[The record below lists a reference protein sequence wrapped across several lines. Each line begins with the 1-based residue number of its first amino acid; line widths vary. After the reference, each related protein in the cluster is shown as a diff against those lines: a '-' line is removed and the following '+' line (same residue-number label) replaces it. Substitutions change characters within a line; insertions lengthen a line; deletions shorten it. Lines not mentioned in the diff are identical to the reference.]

1 MENQTGFN
9 EQSFLNLGIAPR
21 LLEIIAG
28 LHFTAP
34 TEIQRKA
41 IPTAIEGK
49 DIVGIAQTGTGKTLA
64 FAVPML
70 QRLMQ
75 KKGAIGLVV
84 VPTRE
89 LAQQVEEAY
98 HVVGQSLGL
107 KTALLIGGAAMGPQI
122 SALRR
127 GPQVVIGTPG
137 RLNDHREQKTL
148 LLDHAEIVVLD
159 EADRMLDMGFLP
171 QVKNIFRAL
180 PQVRQTMLFS
190 ATMPDEIF
198 RLARQYMQL
207 PVRIEIARS
216 GTVADRVDQE
226 LFIVLKDQKNRLLEK
241 ILGEHRG
248 SVLIFCR
255 MKFGAKRL
263 CAAIRAM
270 GHPVTE
276 IHSNRT
282 LGQRREALEGFK
294 SGRYRILVATDI
306 AARGIDVVGIE
317 LVINYDVPEQAEDY
331 VHRIGRTGRAGMAG
345 KAITLATPDQRYK
358 VKSIERLI
366 RTAITVSQ
374 VPSVLPPH
382 RASVFVGR
390 DEDGS
395 GGRPF
400 DAAHGRPFHPKSP
413 RRAGS
418 GFGGRGYRGFKPRAS
433 ARIAPSRGFSNH

>member
-1 MENQTGFN
+1 MDNQSGFN

-21 LLEIIAG
+21 LLQIIAG
-28 LHFTAP
+28 LHFTTP

-41 IPTAIEGK
+41 IPIAIEGK

-75 KKGAIGLVV
+75 KKGAMGLVV

-89 LAQQVEEAY
+89 LAAQIEETYQA
-98 HVVGQSLGL
+98 VGRSLGL

-122 SALRR
+122 GALRR
-127 GPQVVIGTPG
+127 MPHVVIGTPG
-137 RLNDHREQKTL
+137 RINDHIQQKTL
-148 LLDHAEIVVLD
+148 SLNHVFVLVLD
-159 EADRMLDMGFLP
+159 EADHMFDMGFLP
-171 QVKNIFRAL
+171 QIKNIIRMI
-180 PQVRQTMLFS
+180 PQERQTMLFS
-190 ATMPDEIF
+190 ATMPNEIF
-198 RLARQYMQL
+198 KLATGHMRL

-226 LFIVLKDQKNRLLEK
+226 LFIILKDQKNRLLEK
-241 ILGEHRG
+241 ILGEHKG

-255 MKFGAKRL
+255 MKFGVKRL

-270 GHPVTE
+270 GHNAAE

-317 LVINYDVPEQAEDY
+317 LVVNYDLPEQAEDY

-345 KAITLATPDQRYK
+345 KAITIATPDQRYK

-374 VPSVLPPH
+374 VPSELPPH
-382 RASVFVGR
+382 RTAVFAGR
-390 DEDGS
+390 DEDRS

-400 DAAHGRPFHPKSP
+400 GRAHGRRPFHSKSP
-413 RRAGS
+413 RRAARS
-418 GFGGRGYRGFKPRAS
+418 FGGGYRGFKPRSS
-433 ARIAPSRGFSNH
+433 AIHRFVG

>member
-255 MKFGAKRL
+255 MKFGADR
-263 CAAIRAM
+263 
-270 GHPVTE
+270 
-276 IHSNRT
+276 
-282 LGQRREALEGFK
+282 K
-294 SGRYRILVATDI
+294 S
-306 AARGIDVVGIE
+306 VV
-317 LVINYDVPEQAEDY
+317 
-331 VHRIGRTGRAGMAG
+331 
-345 KAITLATPDQRYK
+345 
-358 VKSIERLI
+358 
-366 RTAITVSQ
+366 
-374 VPSVLPPH
+374 
-382 RASVFVGR
+382 
-390 DEDGS
+390 
-395 GGRPF
+395 
-400 DAAHGRPFHPKSP
+400 
-413 RRAGS
+413 
-418 GFGGRGYRGFKPRAS
+418 
-433 ARIAPSRGFSNH
+433 